1 MLFMD
6 GEPVDITKEAVIKAF
21 KSFAFRIFE
30 VSRNEQIT
38 NVWAQ
43 KKEDEEQGRALYLG
57 LNASDINNDVII
69 RECVSAIR
77 QLFKLGEAQSFEYN
91 ITLHGKEVKF
101 LIKVIPAS
109 YRDDFALVI
118 VEKTEAKEIVEDRW
132 SLALDAVG
140 DGIWDVNLQTNRIF
154 FSPKWEEIFGYSKRE
169 IVTTDDWAAKIHPED
184 LVASGRI
191 MEELLAGKIPIY
203 SSELRYK
210 CKDGN
215 YRWILSRGVVV
226 SYSDDGKPLRFI
238 GTHKDIHQRKLEAIA
253 QAEDKKRYKIIF
265 DYSLA
270 IICTHD
276 LEGNILNVN
285 AYAASVFQY
294 SYDQLIGKNITDLVP
309 GKIKSEIQSQ
319 YLDVI
324 KKNPTAE
331 GELSIV
337 AGDGSIR
344 HLLYKNYLFSN
355 PDGEQYVIAFAQD
368 ITERIHT
375 EAELRASEKT
385 FATYFNLSGTGMAV
399 VSPEGKW
406 NAVNDA
412 LCKMLGYTRQ
422 EFYQLTFQDITYPE
436 DLHQDLDLMQKVL
449 NNQSDGYSIEK
460 RYITKTGTV
469 IWMLLT
475 TSVVR
480 NDAMQP
486 SFFISQ
492 LVDISARKA
501 LTNELKAKNIELSSA
516 QKRLLNKVRE
526 LEEISHAIAHNLRG
540 PAKNINLLTK
550 VLKVKCGS
558 VVDDVD
564 ANELAETF
572 TVDELASL
580 IDTIGVS
587 MTNNLETLLNI
598 AEVRL
603 NRELPIDECDF
614 ESTIAG
620 VIGQLAGDVLGKNI
634 FIQKTLTVKKLY
646 YPQTYLDSILYNL
659 VSNSIKY
666 RNLISATQIQIST
679 SSGENDTTILQV
691 SDNGVGI
698 DMSKFGD
705 KVFKLNQ
712 VFHKGRDSKG
722 VGLYLIKTQ
731 IESLGGTIHVE
742 SNVNEGSTFTVVFRR
757 LEGVA

>member
-1 MLFMD
+1 MD
-6 GEPVDITKEAVIKAF
+6 SDPVDIGKEAVIKAF
-21 KSFAFRIFE
+21 RSFAFRIFE
-30 VSRNEQIT
+30 VSRSEQIT
-38 NVWAQ
+38 NVWAR

-69 RECVSAIR
+69 RECVLSIR
-77 QLFKLGEAQSFEYN
+77 RLFALGEPQSFEYN
-91 ITLHGKEVKF
+91 ITLHGKAVKF

-109 YRDDFALVI
+109 YSDDFALVI
-118 VEKTEAKEIVEDRW
+118 VDKTEVKEIVEDRW
-132 SLALDAVG
+132 RLALDAVG
-140 DGIWDVNLQTNRIF
+140 DGIWDVNLQTKRIF
-154 FSPKWEEIFGYSKRE
+154 FSSKWKEIFGYSQSE
-169 IVTTDDWAAKIHPED
+169 IVTTEQWAAKIHPED
-184 LVASGRI
+184 LPISKKAMEDHVSGKTPVYASEIRFQH
-191 MEELLAGKIPIY
+191 
-203 SSELRYK
+203 
-210 CKDGN
+210 KDGS

-226 SYSDDGKPLRFI
+226 TYTDDGKPLRLI
-238 GTHKDIHQRKLEAIA
+238 GTHKDIHERKLEDIA
-253 QAEDKKRYKIIF
+253 YVEDKKRYKIIF
-265 DYSLA
+265 DNSLG

-276 LEGNILNVN
+276 LQGNILNVN
-285 AYAASVFQY
+285 PYTSSVFQY
-294 SYDQLIGKNITDLVP
+294 TYDELIGKNIADLVP
-309 GKIKSEIQSQ
+309 ENIKNQVQLQ

-324 KKNPTAE
+324 KTNPTAE

-337 AGDGSIR
+337 ARDGGIR

-355 PDGEQYVIAFAQD
+355 ADDEQYVIAFAQD
-368 ITERIHT
+368 ITERIQT

-399 VSPEGKW
+399 VSPDGKW
-406 NAVNDA
+406 MAVNDA

-422 EFYQLTFQDITYPE
+422 EFYQLSFQDITYPE
-436 DLHQDLDLMQKVL
+436 DLDRDLDLMQKVL
-449 NNQSDGYSIEK
+449 HNQSDNYSIEK
-460 RYITKTGTV
+460 RYITKSGMVT
-469 IWMLLT
+469 WMLLT

-480 NDAMQP
+480 DDAMQP

-492 LVDISARKA
+492 LVDISARKE
-501 LTNELKAKNIELSSA
+501 LTNELKSKNIELNSA

-550 VLKVKCGS
+550 VLLVKCGS
-558 VVDDVD
+558 VTDDED

-572 TVDELASL
+572 TTDELASV

-598 AEVRL
+598 AEIRL

-614 ESTIAG
+614 ESTVES
-620 VIGQLAGDVLGKNI
+620 VIGQLTGDVLGKNI
-634 FIQKTLTVKKLY
+634 IIQRKLAVKKIH
-646 YPQTYLDSILYNL
+646 YPQPYLESILYNL

-666 RNLISATQIQIST
+666 RNLISAAEIQIST
-679 SSGENDTTILQV
+679 SMGEGDTIVLQV

-698 DMSKFGD
+698 DMGKFGD

-712 VFHKGRDSKG
+712 VFHEGRDSKG
-722 VGLYLIKTQ
+722 VGLYLTKTQ

-742 SNVNEGSTFTVVFRR
+742 SNVNEGSTFTVVFRK
-757 LEGVA
+757 LASIA